1 MNTVPTALNKAS
13 MRKYEDLE
21 VPCELILA
29 GYVWVDGT
37 GVNLRSKDR
46 TFDFV
51 PKTHKGTF
59 FKIARN

>member
-1 MNTVPTALNKAS
+1 MNTVPTALNKAA

-37 GVNLRSKDR
+37 GINLRSKDR

-59 FKIARN
+59 ILGCA